1 MSTDLR
7 ESLPAP
13 GFAATLASEWT
24 KLASLRSARVTLLL
38 GAVLGVGATAL
49 VGWAVLATWTEWSPE
64 DRAAFSPIETSL
76 IGTILTGTL
85 FTVLGVTAVSSEYG
99 SRMAALT
106 FTATP
111 RRERV
116 LLAKVVVVAA
126 VTFVASLVAVAG
138 MVLVTRV
145 MFAGEDVPVASTGRV
160 LRVVL
165 GVAAGAPLFPVIAV
179 AVTFVLRS
187 AAGSVAAMLGL
198 LFGPYV
204 LAPFLPHWWDDHAMR
219 WLPGAASDSLTL
231 PHFADSPDG
240 LRPWLA
246 ALVVAG
252 WLAAFLGPALIVLD
266 RRDV

>member
-7 ESLPAP
+7 AP
-13 GFAATLASEWT
+13 GFGATLASEWT
-24 KLASLRSARVTLLL
+24 KLMSLRSARVTLVL
-38 GAVLGVGATAL
+38 GVVLGVGATAL
-49 VGWAVLATWTEWSPE
+49 LDWAVLATWQEWSAE
-64 DRAAFSPIETSL
+64 DRAAFNPIETSL

-116 LLAKVVVVAA
+116 LLAKAAVVAA
-126 VTFVASLVAVAG
+126 ATFVASLVAVGG
-138 MVLVTRV
+138 MVVVTRLL
-145 MFAGEDVPVASTGRV
+145 FAGEDVPLAGAGRV

-165 GVAAGAPLFPVIAV
+165 GVAAGTPLFPVIAV
-179 AVTFVLRS
+179 GLTFVLRS

-204 LAPFLPHWWDDHAMR
+204 LAPFLPRWWEDHAQR

-240 LRPWLA
+240 LSPGMA

-252 WLAAFLGPALIVLD
+252 WLAAFLGLALIALD